1 MAAPLA
7 RCCMVTRV
15 DLWSPCATAHGQI
28 LRSGSFQ
35 LTVRARRFQLNA
47 QYRAF
52 ESSQHLPPFHQ
63 RPRSLPPAVTTSPI
77 NGLARTCCGRRVVR
91 CLPPFPAADLLT
103 HAAQLSSWASAT
115 ELGSAGR
122 RRRRPCMP
130 GRPGDQMRHL
140 LGHRRRRQRIH
151 LRACPQGHRRAP
163 RGVECHGAMNIHA

>member
-63 RPRSLPPAVTTSPI
+63 RPRSLPPGRNYQPNQWIGTYMLRPPRRAVPATVS
-77 NGLARTCCGRRVVR
+77 GRR
-91 CLPPFPAADLLT
+91 PP
-103 HAAQLSSWASAT
+103 HARSSAQLMGVRHRVGVG
-115 ELGSAGR
+115 GSPPSPPMHA
-122 RRRRPCMP
+122 RPS
-130 GRPGDQMRHL
+130 G
-140 LGHRRRRQRIH
+140 
-151 LRACPQGHRRAP
+151 
-163 RGVECHGAMNIHA
+163 